1 MNATDGIVGKML
13 VDTSLDAQLG
23 FLHPDFLRDLF
34 EQGIGFVSLYGVR
47 LIVAL
52 LVLFVG
58 RIASRQISNLIKRV
72 MLKAKVDDILTS
84 FIQNIVYYIMLAAF
98 VVAALGQAG
107 INITSFLAVL
117 GAAGLAVG
125 LALKDTLSNFAA
137 GVMLIVLRLFKKGD
151 YVTIAGTSGTVQ
163 TLSAFYTELSTPD
176 NQKVVVPNSSI
187 LNAVIV
193 NTTANKTRRIDLV
206 IGIGY
211 EDDIPKAKA
220 ILAEILAGDKRLLK
234 DPKPAIV
241 VGDLGSSSVDLLV
254 RPWVRTS
261 DYWAVR
267 WDLLEGI
274 KITFDKA
281 GISIPYPQT
290 DVHLYTEE
298 KES

>member
-1 MNATDGIVGKML
+1 MNGTEK
-13 VDTSLDAQLG
+13 SLLDIPLDDPLAL
-23 FLHPDFLRDLF
+23 LSPDFISSLVER
-34 EQGIGFVSLYGVR
+34 GISFASLYGIKI
-47 LIVAL
+47 IVAL
-52 LVLFVG
+52 LVLLVG
-58 RIASRQISNLIKRV
+58 RLVAKQSANLVGKV
-72 MLKAKVDDILTS
+72 MSKAKIDDILTS
-84 FIQNIVYYIMLAAF
+84 FIQNIIYYMMLAAF

-117 GAAGLAVG
+117 GAAGLAIG

-187 LNAVIV
+187 LSSVII
-193 NTTANKTRRIDLV
+193 NTTANKTRRVDLV
-206 IGIGY
+206 IGISY
-211 EDDIPKAKA
+211 DDDIPKAK
-220 ILAEILAGDKRLLK
+220 EILARILSEDSRVLK
-234 DPKPAIV
+234 NPAPNIV
-241 VGDLGSSSVDLLV
+241 VGELGDSCVNILV
-254 RPWVRTS
+254 RPWVATS
-261 DYWAVR
+261 EYWGLR

-290 DVHLYTEE
+290 DVHLYKEE
-298 KES
+298 K